1 VCPSEQHERLFGRE
15 TVLTDKVAI
24 VLGGLD
30 VRGQE
35 IVRVARNGVQ
45 ESHARRIHGGV
56 RQISKVERDKVP
68 CAANQR

>member
-1 VCPSEQHERLFGRE
+1 VCLSEQHERLLGRV

-30 VRGQE
+30 VWGQE
-35 IVRVARNGVQ
+35 IVRVARNGVR
-45 ESHARRIHGGV
+45 ESHVRRIRGGMH
-56 RQISKVERDKVP
+56 QISKVERDKIP